1 MATYLYRLGRASY
14 RRRRLVV
21 VLWVALLALMGTGA
35 ATLSGQ
41 TSDTFSIPGTESQ
54 KAINLLEERM
64 PGAGADAATARVV
77 FTVTEGFLTDP
88 AHEQA
93 IAEAIHRIAATPQ
106 VAQVSDPFTHD
117 DVSQDGHTAYAQV
130 AYTVQPIE
138 VTEDSRQSLF
148 AAAEAARDAGISV
161 EFGGTAV
168 EGAPEQSLTEVIGLV
183 VATVVLVITFGSLVT
198 AGLPLLTALLSV
210 MIGMGCIQIAT
221 GFIDLSSSTSTLAL
235 MLGLAVGIDYALFIT
250 SRYRHELSLGLDGE
264 EAAGRAVGTAGSA
277 VVFAGLTVVI
287 ALAALSV
294 VGIPFLTSM
303 GLAAAGTVAVAVV
316 IALTLL
322 PAVFGFAGRRLVG
335 GRIPG
340 LRARDPEGD
349 SAAPTMGERWSRL
362 IVRRRGVAVALSV
375 LALGLLAVPATDLRL
390 GLPTDSTAAPDSTQR
405 KAYDQLTAGFGAG
418 FNGPL
423 LLVVDSSSSADPHA
437 AVEQVS
443 RTVAGLPGV
452 ATVTAPTFNRAGD
465 TATLAVTPT
474 SGPSEAAT
482 EDLVHT
488 IRGQADTIKTATGT
502 STSITGETA
511 INIDV
516 SEKLSDA
523 LLPYLAVVIGLAF
536 VLLVLVFRSILVP
549 LKATAGFLFSVVAT
563 FGAVVAVFQWGW
575 LMNLFG
581 VETTG
586 PIVSILPI
594 FLIGVLFGL
603 AMDYE
608 VFLVTRMRE
617 EFVHGLE
624 ADDAVVTGFRHSA
637 RVVTAAAIIMISV
650 FAGFILSGQA
660 IIQSMGFALAFGV
673 LVDAFVVRMTLVPA
687 VMSLL
692 GRRAWWLPAWL
703 DRLLPDIDVE
713 GKQLIDR
720 TTVPDQREH
729 PVAPA
734 GTASASHSIH
744 SVDLHR

>member
-1 MATYLYRLGRASY
+1 MATYLYRLGRAAY
-14 RRRRLVV
+14 RRRRLVIA
-21 VLWVALLALMGTGA
+21 LWVVLLALMGTGA

-41 TSDTFSIPGTESQ
+41 TSDAFSIPGTESQ
-54 KAINLLEERM
+54 KAIDLLEERM

-77 FTVTEGFLTDP
+77 FTVPEGLLTDP

-93 IAEAIHRIAATPQ
+93 IAEVIHRIAATPQ

-117 DVSQDGHTAYAQV
+117 DVSQDGRTAYAQV

-183 VATVVLVITFGSLVT
+183 VAAVVLVITFGSLVA

-465 TATLAVTPT
+465 TATLSVTPT

-488 IRGQADTIKTATGT
+488 IRGQADTIKTATGA

-523 LLPYLAVVIGLAF
+523 LLPYLAVVVGLAF

-549 LKATAGFLFSVVAT
+549 LKATAGFLLSVVAT

-575 LMNLFG
+575 LINLFG

-650 FAGFILSGQA
+650 FAGFILSNQA

-734 GTASASHSIH
+734 GTASASHGVH